1 MNVQQVKQKMLEL
14 GLNGMEQS
22 FEDQM
27 RLPNFRDLSFEER
40 IAYMLDNEATW
51 RENRRL
57 ERLLKAAKLRE
68 NACMEDIDFNA
79 KRNLDKSAVA
89 SLSTCDWISRGQNL
103 IITGPTGAGKTWLA
117 CALGNQACRKGLKT
131 KFFRIPLLLEELSD
145 SHKDLTYRRKLNQLS
160 RLDLLIL
167 DDFGLSKY
175 DSNAR
180 RDLLEVTEARSGL
193 RSTIITTQ
201 LPVEKWHDFLSSG
214 NPTVADAIIDRL
226 IGSSHRIVLK
236 GESMRSKEI

>member
-1 MNVQQVKQKMLEL
+1 MNVQQIKQKMLEL

-27 RLPNFRDLSFEER
+27 RLPNFRELSFEER

-68 NACMEDIDFNA
+68 NACMEDIDFSA

-145 SHKDLTYRRKLNQLS
+145 SHKDLTYRRKLNQLT

-180 RDLLEVTEARSGL
+180 RDLLEVAEARSGL

-201 LPVEKWHDFLSSG
+201 LPVEKWYDFLSSG

-226 IGSSHRIVLK
+226 IGSSHRMVLK
-236 GESMRSKEI
+236 GESMRSKSI

>member
-1 MNVQQVKQKMLEL
+1 MNTQQIKQKMMEL
-14 GLNGMEQS
+14 GLTGMEQS

-27 RLPNFRDLSFEER
+27 RLPNFRELSFEER
-40 IAYMLDNEATW
+40 IAHMLNNEATW

-68 NACMEDIDFNA
+68 KACMEDIDFSPT
-79 KRNLDKSAVA
+79 RNLDKSAVA
-89 SLSTCDWISRGQNL
+89 SLSTCDWIRRGQNL

-145 SHKDLTYRRKLNQLS
+145 SHKDLTYRRKLNQFS
-160 RLDLLIL
+160 KLDLLIL

-214 NPTVADAIIDRL
+214 NPSVADAIIDRL

-236 GESMRSKEI
+236 GDSMRSKNI